1 MDIVGRILDR
11 DQPPLVVAEMSGNHG
26 GSLQKALNLV
36 DAAFQAGADAL
47 KLQTYKPETITVR
60 GNDNRFIIKEGLWSG
75 KTLSELY
82 EEAMTPW
89 EWHSQIFE
97 KAKNLGMFC
106 FSSPFDESAVDFLES
121 ELNPPVYK
129 IASFELNHYPLL
141 IKIARLGKPVIAS
154 VGVSSEEEVRTALE
168 ILKENGSAEV
178 FLLHCVSEYP
188 AQPSDFCLN
197 LMPELG
203 QTHGVVFGLSD
214 HSLGH
219 LVSVAATA
227 LGARLIEKHL
237 CLDREL
243 SSVDGGF
250 SMLPNE
256 FAEMTSSVH
265 CTYKSTIG
273 KKLPSNPAFYK
284 RSILISEPVR
294 KGECLD
300 EKNLRIARPGDGLCP
315 SKWEQ
320 VLGSKAT
327 KDMKV
332 GHPLSLDDIC

>member
-75 KTLSELY
+75 KSLSELY

-97 KAKNLGMFC
+97 KAKSLGMFC

-141 IKIARLGKPVIAS
+141 KKIARLGKPVIAS

-168 ILKENGSAEV
+168 ILKENGSPEI

-294 KGECLD
+294 KGDFLD

-327 KDMKV
+327 KDMEV